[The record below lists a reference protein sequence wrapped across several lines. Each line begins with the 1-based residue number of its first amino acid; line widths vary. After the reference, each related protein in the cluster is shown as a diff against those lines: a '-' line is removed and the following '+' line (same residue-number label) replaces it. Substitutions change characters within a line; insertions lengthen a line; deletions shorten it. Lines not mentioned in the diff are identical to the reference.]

1 MTIDLVALFA
11 ATVLAGGDSRVSSF
25 YNAGDAASIDGDN
38 CVPFDAK
45 YNAVAV
51 NFGTNMKETTSLS
64 VFSSSNCEN
73 PAGDDITVELEAGT
87 PQQCISQSAQ
97 TFDYHVQAYIALLR
111 PGAITLGA
119 KWGTVQKTL

>member
-1 MTIDLVALFA
+1 MLGCLGNQLTLIIIDASCSSVIIARCPGRESVTIDLVALFA

-38 CVPFDAK
+38 CVPFDSK

-51 NFGTNMKETTSLS
+51 NFGTNIKETTSLS

-73 PAGDDITVELEAGT
+73 HAGDDITLELEAGT
-87 PQQCISQSAQ
+87 PQ
-97 TFDYHVQAYIALLR
+97 
-111 PGAITLGA
+111 
-119 KWGTVQKTL
+119 